1 MQAPYTWDDP
11 MKIMNG
17 NQRDRFEAA
26 AAVHAEM
33 AAGLDEGLGKLG
45 FLEHHAKFE
54 LAELENAE
62 GKPDL

>member
-1 MQAPYTWDDP
+1 